1 MTTTTMMT
9 SQILMVTTILKSKV
23 WIGTIWRKRQL
34 QMIARKNGMAR
45 RLKKP
50 GLRKEGLVVRQRS

>member
-1 MTTTTMMT
+1 MHSPRKSPRKRILMTTTMT

-23 WIGTIWRKRQL
+23 WTGMIWKKRQL

-45 RLKKP
+45 R
-50 GLRKEGLVVRQRS
+50 